1 MSGLKEIRSRI
12 ASVKTTRQVTNA
24 MKMVSAAKLKKA
36 QDTVSSFMPYV
47 SGLSK
52 IVSSLISFEEENI
65 NIRKF
70 THPKPPEKILVV
82 LITSNRGLCGS
93 FNSKITFD
101 TLQLIGSEYSS
112 QIKNNHVHF
121 WAIGKFG
128 ERLLKNHKM
137 NVLGTFHRL
146 IDQPVYGEASA
157 AANMMIENYMKN
169 EYDRIVL
176 SYNGFVTATHY
187 IQNSS
192 VFLPLQVL
200 QNDKKSNADNVI
212 FEPSREEIAAKIIP
226 MYLQSLFYEALLVSS
241 AAEHG
246 ARMTAM
252 HQATDNATELISE
265 LTLQYNK
272 ERQAAITKEILE
284 ISGGAEAQ
292 RKE

>member
-36 QDTVSSFMPYV
+36 QDTVSSYMPYV
-47 SGLSK
+47 SGLAG
-52 IVSSLISFEEENI
+52 IVASLVSIEEERNTFF
-65 NIRKF
+65 RF
-70 THPKPPEKILVV
+70 TQQRPPENILVV

-93 FNSKITFD
+93 FNSKITSD
-101 TLQLIGSEYSS
+101 TLHLIGSEYSG
-112 QIKNNHVHF
+112 QLKDNHVHF
-121 WAIGKFG
+121 LAIGKFG

-137 NVLGTFHRL
+137 NVSGTFHGL
-146 IDQPVYGEASA
+146 IDHPVYREASE
-157 AANMMIENYMKN
+157 AANKIMESYLKN
-169 EYDRIVL
+169 EYDRIIL
-176 SYNGFVTATHY
+176 SYNGFVTASHY
-187 IQNSS
+187 KQKTVI
-192 VFLPLQVL
+192 FLPMQISP
-200 QNDKKSNADNVI
+200 DKKSTADNVI

-226 MYLQSLFYEALLVSS
+226 MFLQSQFYEALLVSY

-252 HQATDNATELISE
+252 HQATDNASELISE

-284 ISGGAEAQ
+284 ITGGAEAQ
-292 RKE
+292 RKQ